1 MSEEKVK
8 QLLAILERLEK
19 AGTLQEFLK
28 EATEVPREELS
39 NSTMI
44 PTVSEGF
51 RKMHDSCMVALSL
64 RLSEMERAM
73 AWVNYYANYCKN
85 IYDGYAANRENIKNP
100 EILNFMKDTTWLR
113 RKNEEV
119 IEGRKKANGVL
130 YLREYG
136 WPYLLWSKH
145 S

>member
-100 EILNFMKDTTWLR
+100 EILNFMKDY
-113 RKNEEV
+113 EEYYMV
-119 IEGRKKANGVL
+119 KE
-130 YLREYG
+130 EE
-136 WPYLLWSKH
+136 
-145 S
+145 